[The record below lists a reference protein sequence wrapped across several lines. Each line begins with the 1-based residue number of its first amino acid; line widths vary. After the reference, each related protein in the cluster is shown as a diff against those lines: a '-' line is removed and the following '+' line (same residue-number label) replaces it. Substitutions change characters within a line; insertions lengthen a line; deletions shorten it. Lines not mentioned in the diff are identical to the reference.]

1 MKKNRYPD
9 NISKLEHIKQAIE
22 LIESYISNQ
31 TESSFCTNNL
41 VHDAVLFQFTV
52 IGEAIRYVD
61 KAILDKYNY
70 SWFKVRAFR
79 NFITH
84 EYFNIKLEA
93 VWYIIEKDL
102 PELKAIINDMI
113 KSNDNIKS
121 I

>member
-1 MKKNRYPD
+1 MKRNKDLENKN
-9 NISKLEHIKQAIE
+9 KLEHIKQAIE
-22 LIESYISNQ
+22 SIEYYVSNQ
-31 TESSFCTNNL
+31 NENSFCSNNL

-52 IGEAIRYVD
+52 IGEAINHVD
-61 KAILDKYNY
+61 KDILDKYNY

-79 NFITH
+79 NLIAH

>member
-1 MKKNRYPD
+1 MKKDKYTE
-9 NISKLEHIKQAIE
+9 NISKLEHINQAIE
-22 LIESYISNQ
+22 SIEYYVSNQ
-31 TESSFCTNNL
+31 TESSFCSNNL

-52 IGEAIRYVD
+52 IGEAINHVD

-79 NFITH
+79 NLIAH

-102 PELKAIINDMI
+102 PELKMIINKMI
-113 KSNDNIKS
+113 KNELLY
-121 I
+121 